1 LETATRSRRRVGGPV
16 RPNVG
21 NGEAYRKA
29 LDKLIDEMN
38 ASLEYWLVA
47 RWSEAPPT
55 LAMDEFLPA
64 MDESW
69 IGALRRTMR
78 ELAKRWTSRFDE
90 AAPKLATYYATRVQ
104 DRVQGRLA
112 DILKDAGM
120 TVDFRVSPGVRTAM
134 GAVVSENVGLIKSI
148 ATKHLAD
155 VEGIVMRSASLG
167 RDLGVMSK
175 ELREKFDVPK
185 KRAALIARHQ
195 NNMMTAT
202 ITRVRQQEAGIE
214 QAIWVHSHAG
224 QYPRPEHVGW
234 DGKSYDVSKGMWSRV
249 DNAWVWPGT
258 PIGCRCF
265 CRPVMPE

>member
-1 LETATRSRRRVGGPV
+1 MATLSRRRIGGPI

-38 ASLEYWLVA
+38 ASLDYWLLA
-47 RWSEAPPT
+47 RWSEDPPT
-55 LAMDEFLPA
+55 LA

-90 AAPKLATYYATRVQ
+90 AAPKLATYYAKRAA
-104 DRVQGRLA
+104 DRAQGRLA
-112 DILKDAGM
+112 EILKDAGM

-134 GAVVSENVGLIKSI
+134 GAVVSDNVGLIKSI
-148 ATKHLAD
+148 AAEHLSD

-167 RDLGVMSK
+167 RDLGVMSA
-175 ELREKFDVPK
+175 ELRKRFDVPK
-185 KRAALIARHQ
+185 KRAALISRHQ

-214 QAIWVHSHAG
+214 RAIWVHSHAG
-224 QYPRPEHVGW
+224 RVPRPEHVEW

-249 DNAWVWPGT
+249 DNAYVWPGT
-258 PIGCRCF
+258 PVNCRCF